1 MINEELAALGA
12 APNKIRSAFAYGL
25 ARKAEI
31 GADKVF
37 DLSIGN
43 PSVPAP
49 QELDKAVIKIAE
61 ERTSAAHAYSPSPG
75 LQEVREKI
83 AANLNERFNT
93 NYTFEHLY
101 LTAGSA
107 AALAVVLKAIVM
119 PGQEV
124 ITVAPYFTEY
134 KVWTKGAGAE
144 LIEVPARSDDF
155 QIDIDAMEAAINEKT
170 ACVIINTP
178 NNPVGTVY
186 SEENLRQLAAV
197 LEKKSQELG
206 KCIYLISDEPYRELY
221 YEKAD
226 KPSWIPSI
234 YKDTIVTYSWSKS
247 MSLAGERIAYLLVG
261 PDVEKSKDVYN
272 AIVGAARLYGY
283 ICVSVTFQ
291 KAVAACIDAPVDTA
305 TYDENRKLFMDGLR
319 KIGYTFIEPKGA
331 YYLWI
336 KSLEPSSDAFCER
349 AKACELLIVPG
360 IEFGQD
366 GWVRAGYCCEKKT
379 IEGALGAFQKL
390 WDEYHA

>member
-1 MINEELAALGA
+1 MINEKLAALGA

-43 PSVPAP
+43 PSVAAP
-49 QELDKAVIKIAE
+49 QQLDDAVIKVAQE
-61 ERTSAAHAYSPSPG
+61 HTSAAHAYSPSPG
-75 LQEVREKI
+75 LKEVRMKI

-93 NYTFEHLY
+93 NYSFEHLY
-101 LTAGSA
+101 LTAGA
-107 AALAVVLKAIVM
+107 AAGLAVVLKAIVM
-119 PGQEV
+119 PDEEV

-134 KVWTKGAGAE
+134 KVWARGAGAK
-144 LIEVPARSDDF
+144 LIEVPARASDF
-155 QIDIDAMEAAINEKT
+155 QIDIDAMEAAINKKT
-170 ACVIINTP
+170 SCVIINTP
-178 NNPVGTVY
+178 NNPVGTIY
-186 SEENLRQLAAV
+186 SEENLRQLARV
-197 LEKKSQELG
+197 LEQKSQELG
-206 KCIYLISDEPYRELY
+206 RPIYLISDEPYRELY
-221 YEKAD
+221 YNEAD
-226 KPSWIPSI
+226 KPAWVPSI
-234 YKDTIVTYSWSKS
+234 YKDTIVAYSWSKS

-261 PDVEKSKDVYN
+261 PDVAKSREVYD

-291 KAVAACIDAPVDTA
+291 KAVATCIDAPVNKQP
-305 TYDENRKLFMDGLR
+305 YDENRKFFMEGLR

-349 AKACELLIVPG
+349 AKNHELLIVPG
-360 IEFGQD
+360 TEFGQD

-379 IEGALGAFQKL
+379 IQGALGAFEKL
-390 WDEYHA
+390 WAEYNK

>member
-83 AANLNERFNT
+83 AANLNERYNT

-155 QIDIDAMEAAINEKT
+155 QIDIDALEAAINE
-170 ACVIINTP
+170 
-178 NNPVGTVY
+178 
-186 SEENLRQLAAV
+186 
-197 LEKKSQELG
+197 
-206 KCIYLISDEPYRELY
+206 
-221 YEKAD
+221 
-226 KPSWIPSI
+226 
-234 YKDTIVTYSWSKS
+234 
-247 MSLAGERIAYLLVG
+247 
-261 PDVEKSKDVYN
+261 
-272 AIVGAARLYGY
+272 
-283 ICVSVTFQ
+283 
-291 KAVAACIDAPVDTA
+291 
-305 TYDENRKLFMDGLR
+305 
-319 KIGYTFIEPKGA
+319 
-331 YYLWI
+331 
-336 KSLEPSSDAFCER
+336 
-349 AKACELLIVPG
+349 
-360 IEFGQD
+360 
-366 GWVRAGYCCEKKT
+366 
-379 IEGALGAFQKL
+379 
-390 WDEYHA
+390 